1 MTHRI
6 EKVESLLKEELS
18 LIMLYK
24 LQDLETTFITI
35 TNVKVTPDLKLAK
48 IYLSVF
54 EKEKRETVLEQ
65 IKVRAGFIRHELA
78 TRITLKF
85 VPELRFYIDDTM
97 DYVEKID
104 TLIKKIHEN
113 DSKEP
118 EGEN

>member
-24 LQDLETTFITI
+24 LPDIGPTFLTI
-35 TNVKVTPDLKLAK
+35 TNVKVTPDIKLAK

-54 EKEKRETVLEQ
+54 EKDKRDKILEQ
-65 IKVRAGFIRHELA
+65 IKARTGFIRHELA
-78 TRITLKF
+78 SRITLKF
-85 VPELRFYIDDTM
+85 VPELRFYIDDTL

-104 TLIKKIHEN
+104 TLLKKIHEN

-118 EGEN
+118 EGNG